1 MRTTSVFCA
10 ECLCGRHFESEQRE
24 YKCPNCKRVI
34 VLAWGI
40 KASADDEEHERE
52 TEPQEVPV

>member
-10 ECLCGRHFESEQRE
+10 ECLCGRHFESERRE
-24 YKCPNCKRVI
+24 YTCPNCKRVI

-40 KASADDEEHERE
+40 EPSTDEERERE
-52 TEPQEVPV
+52 PEHREAAA